1 MVKMK
6 NIIHENEKMK
16 KIGAVGGE
24 ILASKAVLTYALKY
38 EYQEIKMYCSHIKV
52 ADGIE
57 RGVHTDKLPYRLHAV
72 IGKAKDRLKV
82 TAVHF
87 Q

>member
-1 MVKMK
+1 
-6 NIIHENEKMK
+6 
-16 KIGAVGGE
+16 
-24 ILASKAVLTYALKY
+24 
-38 EYQEIKMYCSHIKV
+38 MYCSHIKV
-52 ADGIE
+52 ADWIE

-87 Q
+87 NSEIGIYEMLCGC